1 MCFAVAKAYSQQVTG
16 VWKTVDEETGIVKSH
31 VEIYEKNGSFYG
43 KVLKVLDPD
52 APAKPL
58 CVNCE
63 GDLKDAPIEGL
74 EIIKN
79 LKKKGSSYKDGTI
92 MDPENGKVYDCKIWV
107 NEDNPDL
114 LMVRGY
120 IMFLYRTQTW
130 ERLK

>member
-1 MCFAVAKAYSQQVTG
+1 MCFAFAKAYSQDITG
-16 VWKTVDEETGIVKSH
+16 IWKTVDEESGIVKSH
-31 VEIYEKNGSFYG
+31 IEIYKKGDSFYG

-63 GDLKDAPIEGL
+63 GDLKDAPIVGL
-74 EIIKN
+74 EIIKE

-92 MDPENGKVYDCKIWV
+92 MDPENGKIYDCKLWL

-120 IMFLYRTQTW
+120 ILFLYRTQIW